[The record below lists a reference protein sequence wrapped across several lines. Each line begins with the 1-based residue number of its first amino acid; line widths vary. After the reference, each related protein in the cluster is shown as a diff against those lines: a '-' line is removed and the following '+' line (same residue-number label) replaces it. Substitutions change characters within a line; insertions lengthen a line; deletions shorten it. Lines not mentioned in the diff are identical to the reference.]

1 MSIRAVTIPILFVFL
16 LVSVSGL
23 FLTAGHMGHESGCP
37 LMPGE
42 TMALCNLAP
51 LEHIGHWQ
59 SAFSSLPAELL
70 ILVLVGVLFLLDFFD
85 FFEPPNLYD
94 KRYSRR
100 ISHDILPIH
109 LAFTRNVL
117 HPRAP

>member
-1 MSIRAVTIPILFVFL
+1 MSIRTITIPILFVFL
-16 LVSVSGL
+16 FVSVFGL

-37 LMPGE
+37 LMLGE
-42 TMALCNLAP
+42 TMALCSLAP
-51 LEHIGHWQ
+51 LEHIQHWQ
-59 SAFSSLPAELL
+59 SAFSSLAAELL
-70 ILVLVGVLFLLDFFD
+70 ILVLAGVLLLYFFD

-100 ISHDILPIH
+100 ISHDILPIN